1 MADFLDVI
9 VINLKEARRKG
20 ELGNGS
26 LYTKVQE
33 KMTGTMLVNSSRW
46 VFEEKK
52 VECVETL
59 HEWIIQEAEF
69 QTVVAETLCGRT
81 GKQRDSSHTFFGWTS
96 GSGKPVS
103 TNCPLC
109 KKDHSV

>member
-1 MADFLDVI
+1 LADFLDVI

-26 LYTKVQE
+26 LYTKVQK

-52 VECVETL
+52 
-59 HEWIIQEAEF
+59 
-69 QTVVAETLCGRT
+69 
-81 GKQRDSSHTFFGWTS
+81 S
-96 GSGKPVS
+96 GM
-103 TNCPLC
+103 C
-109 KKDHSV
+109 